1 MYEPVYIERF
11 IIDEEVALERVAHCQ
26 LGVLRF
32 SYAKL
37 SATLMLNHATAVG
50 MPRQQ
55 QTVAYG
61 QHVGSDRVSQ
71 KQLALLLRLVSYRL
85 LEGSII
91 PLTGKARQHV
101 KGKHSWPCVL
111 YQFSCNENRA
121 V

>member
-11 IIDEEVALERVAHCQ
+11 IIDEEVAFERVAHCQ

-61 QHVGSDRVSQ
+61 NMSAVIVSARNSW
-71 KQLALLLRLVSYRL
+71 LCCSASFPIDF
-85 LEGSII
+85 S
-91 PLTGKARQHV
+91 KA
-101 KGKHSWPCVL
+101 
-111 YQFSCNENRA
+111 A
-121 V
+121 